1 MEISFGSMNNKD
13 KNFSKYQELRLDDL
27 EFSNKT
33 PEKKPV
39 KTYTNN
45 SYENTNIEDNKGVL
59 LLNSVY
65 FKTALDKNLPQS
77 TKKRKKKEI
86 LYKYVN
92 HSYFKDSLGSIP
104 GKSEIILLDNK
115 HKKKDRFSF
124 NEPTFNKIK
133 DNIPGVGT
141 YNLEYDWNLKNN
153 GINMEGS
160 EEKRFAEDYSKNNY
174 LPCVGHYDAYKGE
187 KYEKEKNN
195 LRYDSLYYR
204 TRVFFR

>member
-1 MEISFGSMNNKD
+1 
-13 KNFSKYQELRLDDL
+13 
-27 EFSNKT
+27 
-33 PEKKPV
+33 V

-65 FKTALDKNLPQS
+65 FKTALYKNLTQS

-160 EEKRFAEDYSKNNY
+160 
-174 LPCVGHYDAYKGE
+174 
-187 KYEKEKNN
+187 
-195 LRYDSLYYR
+195 
-204 TRVFFR
+204 